1 MFRSSARA
9 ALIGLALILLLAA
22 VLQVA
27 KAEDPQ
33 RLVSQS
39 ETLRKSVDAAAGLTD
54 EQKTQAQARLD
65 EAVDFVSRLEAAT
78 ADRSTLEER
87 LVGAADRLAEARRQL
102 DETVIDTLDRGE
114 LAVMEVGE
122 LEQQVNTLR
131 GELATRQAQLEE
143 HESTLRGLLD
153 VARHGGNR
161 LADLRTR
168 LATIQSRER
177 DAQPGAEP
185 LDAVDRLWRAANAAA
200 IAAEIQAIELRR
212 DNIELL
218 TELAR
223 VQRDLAASRVQSGK
237 QRVAALVEALQSR
250 RQQDAADALTASLGA
265 PDASADAVPGITGQI
280 RARITGLASEQA
292 RLLVRETEY
301 QRQLDQVSR
310 SLDRLK
316 KDYDRLQQA
325 VELGG
330 SSTQVS
336 RLLQK
341 RRQLAPSP
349 ERLGSDVI
357 EYQQRIGDGGLRQLE
372 LDELLQGLAEEDVIG
387 YLAGEIG
394 FEADEVDLPAEREA
408 VRELAGVYRQTALD
422 LWQGYTR
429 YLNVLSQLEA
439 NTRSLAWEAGRYRAF
454 IDDRLLWVPS
464 TGLVPL
470 DQPDLLVDGL
480 RVFIDPERLS
490 VLLGDL
496 LKLPTERSGHLL
508 LWLLGL
514 VLLLLWRSRAL
525 DGLRRAAEVTKKV
538 RTDRFSATLAALFHT
553 AALILLVPWLLV
565 GLGLL
570 LGGLASADNATLIY
584 AAGLQAGG
592 HTVLF
597 LGTLRHLCR
606 TNGLACEHLGWHP
619 RLCEHLARQAS
630 WLMPLVVPLV
640 FFAVAASAS
649 VPSPFVQLVTT
660 IQVDDAGVLALG
672 RLAFALQ
679 MVLTFIAI
687 QRIWRKGGAVMT
699 AFRADDDR
707 AAWASYH
714 VLWFGPALLVPLGF
728 AVAALLG
735 YYYTAVFLSSVAGE
749 TLWFVILAV
758 VGRDLLRRG
767 LYVTQRRLRFQEAL
781 RRRDELLAQRAAEAA
796 GAPASAAGS
805 DIAVP
810 AIEEEK
816 VNYNELGDQV
826 RSLLQLGFSVILIAG
841 LWWTWR
847 DIFPAFSFLD
857 QVELPITTSKL
868 VDGIAK
874 DVPLT
879 LSDMAAGLL
888 LGGLALFAAMKIPAL
903 LELTLL
909 QRLPMSRASRYAFTT
924 LTQYAVAMLG
934 VVLTFNALGLQW
946 SSIQW
951 LVAALSVG
959 LGFGL
964 QEIVANFIS
973 GIILLFEQPIR
984 VGDVV
989 TVNGTTGTVSRIR
1002 IRATTI
1008 VNWDRQELVIPN
1020 KTFITG
1026 ELINWTL
1033 SDTINRVQVTV
1044 GVDYSTD
1051 TREAMRLMREV
1062 ADEHPN
1068 ILADPAP
1075 LISFEGFGDNA
1086 LTLVMRAYLA
1096 NLDNRLRTITELHQG
1111 VLDKL
1116 REAGIEIA
1124 FPQRDVH
1131 LSTSTPLEVR
1141 VSDGRTGER
1150 PD

>member
-1 MFRSSARA
+1 MLRPSARVAFVGFTLVILLVAGLPA
-9 ALIGLALILLLAA
+9 AL
-22 VLQVA
+22 
-27 KAEDPQ
+27 AEDPA
-33 RLVSQS
+33 RLTSQV
-39 ETLRKSVDAAAGLTD
+39 ETLRGSVGASAALTE
-54 EQKTQAQARLD
+54 EQKSQALARLD
-65 EAVDFVSRLEAAT
+65 EVAGFAGRLEVAT
-78 ADRSTLEER
+78 AELATLKER
-87 LVGAADRLAEARRQL
+87 LGTAPDRLAEARRQL
-102 DETVIDTLDRGE
+102 AEVAADAPDPGD
-114 LAVMEVGE
+114 LAVMESGE
-122 LEQQVNTLR
+122 LEQQINALR
-131 GELATRQAQLEE
+131 GELATRQSQLEE
-143 HESTLRGLLD
+143 HEAELRVLLEL
-153 VARHGGNR
+153 ARHGG
-161 LADLRTR
+161 TR
-168 LATIQSRER
+168 LAELRTELAAIQARER
-177 DAQPGAEP
+177 DPQPGAEA
-185 LDAVDRLWRAANAAA
+185 LDAVDRLWRSANAAA
-200 IAAEIQAIELRR
+200 IGAEIQAIESRR
-212 DNIELL
+212 DNIDLL

-223 VQRDLAASRVQSGK
+223 VQRDLAAGRVQYGK
-237 QRVAALVEALQSR
+237 QRVAALVQALQSR
-250 RQQDAADALTASLGA
+250 RQQDAAAALTASLGA
-265 PDASADAVPGITGQI
+265 PDASSAALPGVTGQI

-292 RLLVRETEY
+292 RLLVKETEY

-310 SLDRLK
+310 SLERLK

-349 ERLGSDVI
+349 ERLGRDVI
-357 EYQQRIGDGGLRQLE
+357 EYQQQIGDGGLRQLE
-372 LDELLQGLAEEDVIG
+372 LDELLQGLSDEDVVA
-387 YLAGEIG
+387 YLANDIG
-394 FEADEVDLPAEREA
+394 FDAGEVDLPAEREA
-408 VRELAGVYRQTALD
+408 VRELAGAYRQTALD
-422 LWQGYTR
+422 LWQAYTR

-439 NTRSLAWEAGRYRAF
+439 NTRSLAQEAGRYRAF

-464 TGLVPL
+464 TDLVPL
-470 DQPDLLVDGL
+470 SQPDLLVYGL
-480 RVFIDPERLS
+480 QMFIDPDRLA
-490 VLLGDL
+490 VLLGDV
-496 LKLPTERSGHLL
+496 LKLPTERSGPLI
-508 LWLLGL
+508 LWLLG
-514 VLLLLWRSRAL
+514 VILLLLWRRRAL
-525 DGLRRAAEVTKKV
+525 DGLKRCAEVTKKV
-538 RTDRFSATLAALFHT
+538 RTDRFSATLGALVHT
-553 AALILLVPWLLV
+553 AALILLVPWFLV

-570 LGGLASADNATLIY
+570 LGGLASAANPTLVY
-584 AAGLQAGG
+584 AAGLQAAG

-640 FFAVAASAS
+640 FFAVAASSS
-649 VPSPFVQLVTT
+649 VPTPFVRLVTT

-707 AAWASYH
+707 AAWANYH

-735 YYYTAVFLSSVAGE
+735 YYYTAVFLSSVAAE
-749 TLWFVILAV
+749 TLWFVIMAV

-767 LYVTQRRLRFQEAL
+767 LYVTQRRLRFEEAL
-781 RRRDELLAQRAAEAA
+781 RRRDELLAQRAAQAS
-796 GAPASAAGS
+796 GAQATAAGS

-826 RSLLQLGFSVILIAG
+826 RSLLQLGFSVTLIAG
-841 LWWTWR
+841 LWWIWR
-847 DIFPAFSFLD
+847 DILPAFSFLNS
-857 QVELPITTSKL
+857 VELPITTSKL
-868 VDGIAK
+868 VDGVTT

-879 LSDMAAGLL
+879 LSDMVAGLL
-888 LGGLALFAAMKIPAL
+888 LGGLALFAAMKVPAV

-934 VVLTFNALGLQW
+934 IVITFNALGLQW

-1020 KTFITG
+1020 KNFITG

-1044 GVDYSTD
+1044 GVDYATD

-1062 ADEHPN
+1062 AEEHPN
-1068 ILADPAP
+1068 ILDDPAP

-1086 LTLVMRAYLA
+1086 LTLVMRVYLA
-1096 NLDNRLRTITELHQG
+1096 NLDNRLRTITEVHQA

-1131 LSTSTPLEVR
+1131 LSTSTPLDVR
-1141 VSDGRTGER
+1141 ISDGRAGNGA
-1150 PD
+1150 D